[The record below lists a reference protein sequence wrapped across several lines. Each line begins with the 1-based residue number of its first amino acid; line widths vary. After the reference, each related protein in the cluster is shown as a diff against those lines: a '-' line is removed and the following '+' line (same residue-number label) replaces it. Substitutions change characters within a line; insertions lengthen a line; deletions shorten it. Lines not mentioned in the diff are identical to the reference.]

1 MEWEGNI
8 MNHKTFNLL
17 GVITG
22 ALSIVFGIVVI
33 VLSRFHGNTYYSD
46 ATITFGADYYTES
59 YQAMAKTVNAV
70 SSNTEALNH
79 LLTVTGLGFGFLL
92 IIIGLIAICKFG
104 KSMADAP
111 VVLEAKPEP
120 EPQPKPEPQPEPEPE
135 PQPEPE
141 RLTDGKIRKLQVLK
155 KLYNDGRISQETF
168 DAKKKEIL
176 GL

>member
-1 MEWEGNI
+1 
-8 MNHKTFNLL
+8 MNKKTFNLL

-79 LLTVTGLGFGFLL
+79 LLTVTGLGIGFLL

-111 VVLEAKPEP
+111 VVLEAKPE
-120 EPQPKPEPQPEPEPE
+120 PEPQPEPEPE

>member
-59 YQAMAKTVNAV
+59 YQAMAKTANAV

-79 LLTVTGLGFGFLL
+79 LLTVTGLGIGFLL
-92 IIIGLIAICKFG
+92 IIIGLIAISKFG

-120 EPQPKPEPQPEPEPE
+120 EPQPKPEPE